1 MADVSLNHLTRSFA
15 TAPPAGVFD
24 LSLNVADGEMLAVVG
39 PSGAGKT
46 TLLRLIAGL
55 EAPDSGAISIA
66 RKDVTRLPPHDRDI
80 GILAQRAAIYPHLSV
95 QRNLSIGLEMSR
107 ASVSRPEMERRVQHA
122 IKLLGLGDILDRRAN
137 ELSGG
142 ERQRVALGRLMVR
155 RPAVWLLDEP
165 FVHLELARK
174 TEFRQQLH
182 LLRDQL
188 PTTII
193 IVTHDPV
200 EAQTLGQ
207 RLAVLQGGRLRQVDS
222 PAAIYA
228 RPLDRFVAEL
238 LAWPGL
244 NLAYGIL
251 VRSGEPDKGLLFAA
265 ANGSFR
271 LPVPA
276 ELATHGA
283 AGQPVTVGIRPE
295 DVQAVAASP
304 STRDGSAH
312 LPGWRV
318 RLAEFVAPQW
328 LITAERS
335 DLRWF
340 FWSAAASPRGET
352 VDLAIAPERV
362 HWFDG
367 NTGMRM

>member
-1 MADVSLNHLTRSFA
+1 MADVSLAHLTRSFA
-15 TAPPAGVFD
+15 ATPPAGLFD
-24 LSLNVADGEMLAVVG
+24 VSLQIADGEIMAVVG

-55 EAPDSGAISIA
+55 ESPDSGVISIA
-66 RKDVTRLPPHDRDI
+66 GKDVTSLPPRGRDI
-80 GILAQRAAIYPHLSV
+80 GLLPQHSALYPHLSIR
-95 QRNLSIGLEMSR
+95 RNLSIGLEMSR
-107 ASVSRPEMERRVQHA
+107 VRVSALETERRIEHA
-122 IKLLGLGDILDRRAN
+122 IKLLELGDIMNRRPN

-165 FVHLELARK
+165 IVHVDSARK

-207 RLAVLQGGRLRQVDS
+207 RLAVLQGGRLRQVDT
-222 PAAIYA
+222 PAEAYA
-228 RPLDRFVAEL
+228 RPVERFVAEF

-244 NLAYGIL
+244 NLANGIL
-251 VRSGEPDKGLLFAA
+251 VRSAEPDKGLLFAA
-265 ANGSFR
+265 ADGSFR

-283 AGQPVTVGIRPE
+283 EGQPVTLGIRPE
-295 DVQAVAASP
+295 DVHAGAASP
-304 STRDGSAH
+304 SIRDGSVH
-312 LPGWRV
+312 LQGWRV
-318 RLAEFVAPQW
+318 RVGEFVAPRW
-328 LITAERS
+328 LTTAEKGAM
-335 DLRWF
+335 RWF
-340 FWSAAASPRGET
+340 VWSEASPTRGESL
-352 VDLAIAPERV
+352 DLTIGTKCI

-367 NTGMRM
+367 KTGLRL